1 MPPDILL
8 VFPDQ
13 WRGDCLG
20 HLGHPTACTPYL
32 DQLAAEGTSFTQ
44 ARSPSPV
51 CIPARACL
59 ATGLSPWRCGRL
71 GYQDGQP
78 WPYRHT
84 LMHRLRGAGYQTVCV
99 GKTHFHPMRL
109 HLGFDELRAY
119 EASIREPG
127 YESDYHRWLHHETGG
142 RVTDPALHR
151 HPNALPVEVW
161 EHAERLHNTHWT
173 MEQSLDVLATRDPT
187 RPLFMQ
193 IGFHRPHVPFDPP
206 RRHVELLRDREL
218 PGVPV
223 GDWVEDREEQTAAS
237 AQRGPWR
244 PADLDAMRRAYH
256 AQLAFIDEQVGRLL
270 WWLRRHGRE
279 RETWIVFSSDHGELL
294 GDHHRMFKSSFLE
307 GSARVPLVVR
317 PPPGSP
323 CPRGQRRDE
332 LVDLIDILPTCCGL
346 ADLAVD
352 PEVDG
357 RDLGPLVRGESPGW
371 RERWHGECHGGAG
384 RECLTDGRYTYLWD
398 ARDGHELLFDLSDDP
413 TECRDLAA
421 RSDHAALLARWRA
434 HLVEELDGRGC
445 GLVADGALV
454 SGAALAPTRRELLD
468 AAGDPSGPFVG

>member
-1 MPPDILL
+1 MSDPARRSNILMFL
-8 VFPDQ
+8 TDDHAGWAMHCAGATALDTPSMDHIAR
-13 WRGDCLG
+13 RGVR
-20 HLGHPTACTPYL
+20 
-32 DQLAAEGTSFTQ
+32 F
-44 ARSPSPV
+44 ARASCVSPV
-51 CIPARACL
+51 CSPARASFW
-59 ATGLSPWRCGRL
+59 TG
-71 GYQDGQP
+71 
-78 WPYRHT
+78 T
-84 LMHRLRGAGYQTVCV
+84 LPSWHGV
-99 GKTHFHPMRL
+99 HDH
-109 HLGFDELRAY
+109 
-119 EASIREPG
+119 
-127 YESDYHRWLHHETGG
+127 
-142 RVTDPALHR
+142 VTDHQVDPEHR
-151 HPNALPVEVW
+151 HPGIGDQPTVAEALQAAGYRTGLVGKWHCHRAPRWTRRPGFDRWFSMAGGTNARFGNQPFIDEEREVERHGHQAPILTEEAVRFLR
-161 EHAERLHNTHWT
+161 EDDPRPFFLCVGFTDTHSPFQAGPERLV
-173 MEQSLDVLATRDPT
+173 ERYRERDLGWP
-187 RPLFMQ
+187 
-193 IGFHRPHVPFDPP
+193 
-206 RRHVELLRDREL
+206 
-218 PGVPV
+218 
-223 GDWVEDREEQTAAS
+223 EEA
-237 AQRGPWR
+237 R
-244 PADLDAMRRAYH
+244 PAHIGHPKLPAEAAGGGDLAEANAEYAAAVTH
-256 AQLAFIDEQVGRLL
+256 IDEQVGRLL